1 MDSGSLCVCMCTK
14 VLKGTGVDPPPVVP
28 LLELPL
34 PPEAAVREFDAL
46 AFCDAADT
54 PADPDNTRA
63 LPAPIEAEES
73 AEVELV
79 PEIELVVLLARFSTP
94 DELEL
99 SDEPLLLE
107 VGVRRAL
114 PEAAAP
120 PEPAPEDEPAVFEAT
135 AVGVPLRAAWMYRSC
150 RLPGLRWNLGSASRI
165 T

>member
-1 MDSGSLCVCMCTK
+1 VSDGQWLALRLHVYE
-14 VLKGTGVDPPPVVP
+14 VLKGTGVDPPVAA

-63 LPAPIEAEES
+63 LPPPIEAEES

-114 PEAAAP
+114 PEAVAP
-120 PEPAPEDEPAVFEAT
+120 PE
-135 AVGVPLRAAWMYRSC
+135 
-150 RLPGLRWNLGSASRI
+150 RLPRMSLPCSRRPRLASR
-165 T
+165 

>member
-1 MDSGSLCVCMCTK
+1 M
-14 VLKGTGVDPPPVVP
+14 LKGTGVDPPVAL
-28 LLELPL
+28 LLELPP

-54 PADPDNTRA
+54 PTDPDNTRA
-63 LPAPIEAEES
+63 LPPPIEAEES
-73 AEVELV
+73 AELELA
-79 PEIELVVLLARFSTP
+79 PDAGLVVLLARFSTP
-94 DELEL
+94 GELEL

-107 VGVRRAL
+107 AGVRRAL

-120 PEPAPEDEPAVFEAT
+120 PAPAPEDEPAVLEAT
-135 AVGVPLRAAWMYRSC
+135 AAGVPLREAWIYKSC